1 MAEARRQMIIGKPA
15 GFHPSVDDGWTAKL
29 EAPFLQIFRKF
40 LGERCLRR
48 HVYQTSPRIL

>member
-48 HVYQTSPRIL
+48 HVC